1 MSYFRFGFL
10 LFALIGMQI
19 SGAHAQER
27 EVSGVVTD
35 ATSGN
40 PLPGVNVR
48 PEGTNQ
54 GTVTN
59 PDGEFSI
66 TLSSDQNVLVFTFVG
81 YKRAVIELDPDQ
93 TTLDVELERDVINLE
108 GAVISGRATTVR
120 QRNLANAVSTV
131 EAQDLERANAQTFS
145 EALQGK
151 VPGASI
157 QRNSGAPGGGM
168 QVNLRGVSSINAGAQ
183 PLYVIDGVIVSNEAI
198 PSGMHQITEA
208 ATVFGETATGPG
220 ATEDNPVNRIA
231 DINPQDIE
239 RVEILKGAS
248 ASAIYGSK
256 ASNGVVVISTKRG
269 QAGETRVRFSQ
280 RFGTY
285 DLKKTLGART
295 FQSEEAAVEAFGEV
309 AREYFEPGVTYD
321 NEAKLAGR
329 SALSYETSMS
339 VSGGNEDTKYY
350 VSGMVKDDEGII
362 ENTGYDKQSLRVNLD
377 QQFGSRFTA
386 KLSTNLVHSL
396 ARRGL
401 SNNDNTGISYWM
413 VFPRTPNF
421 VDLSQNADG
430 TFPENPFYNS
440 NPLQTAHHL
449 TNDEDVWR
457 FVASGRFNLL
467 AYNSDNHRLELN
479 GIAGADYFD
488 QTNEFISPP
497 ELQYEPN
504 DGLPGTSI
512 QGNSSNLQYNLST
525 SAVHEYQTGQFEAS
539 TSMGVQYEVKDL
551 GIASVTSR
559 NLVGGQQRIDA
570 GSVIETFEYL
580 ERTEDLGVY
589 LQEELLM
596 FNEKL
601 LVTAAARADRSS
613 NYGNPGTWF
622 LFPKLSASYRFVDPF
637 SFVDEAKFRAAYG
650 ESGNQPLYG
659 QQFTPL
665 TADENIEGIPGLQVG
680 GVAGDPNIKPERQRE
695 IEGGFDLVLF
705 NEQAK
710 ANFTVYQQNITD
722 LLLQRQ
728 LAPSSGFQEQF
739 LNGGEM
745 RVRGIE
751 VSLSGTPLRTS
762 NLSWFLRGTF
772 SANRAEVLDIPVP
785 AFQTGGFGA
794 SLGTFQIEEGKS
806 PTRIVGVVDGQI
818 QKLGNVNPDFNVS
831 FSTDLSWQGFQL
843 SGLVDW
849 KKGGDVINLTK
860 LLYDFA
866 GNTWDWNEGGRERAG
881 QFGQN
886 TGLWV
891 EDGSYVKLRE
901 VSLSYSMPNRLTNS
915 VWDGL
920 ENVRL
925 SLSGRNLIT
934 WTDYS
939 GMDPEVSNFG
949 SQQISRNI
957 DVAPFP
963 PSRSFWF
970 GIDVTM

>member
-1 MSYFRFGFL
+1 MRYLRLGL
-10 LFALIGMQI
+10 LIIALAGIQF
-19 SGAHAQER
+19 SSVHAQQR
-27 EVSGVVTD
+27 EVSGTVTD
-35 ATSGN
+35 AAN
-40 PLPGVNVR
+40 DAPLPGVNVR
-48 PEGTNQ
+48 PEGTQ
-54 GTVTN
+54 RGAVTN
-59 PDGEFSI
+59 PDGEFRL
-66 TLSSDQNVLVFTFVG
+66 TLASDENVLIFTFVG
-81 YKRAVIELDPDQ
+81 YKRKEVELDPDQ
-93 TTLDVELERDVINLE
+93 TTVNVELERDVIDLE

-120 QRNLANAVSTV
+120 QRNLANAVSSV
-131 EAQDLERANAQTFS
+131 DAADLERANAQTFS

-151 VPGASI
+151 VPGANI

-220 ATEDNPVNRIA
+220 ATEDNAVNRIA

-269 QAGETRVRFSQ
+269 SAGEPRVRFTQ
-280 RFGTY
+280 RLGTY
-285 DLKKTLGART
+285 DLKETLGART
-295 FQSEEAAVEAFGEV
+295 FQSEEAAVEAFGE
-309 AREYFEPGVTYD
+309 AAADFYEPGVTYD
-321 NEAKLAGR
+321 NEEKLANR
-329 SALSYETSMS
+329 NALSYETSMS
-339 VSGGNEDTKYY
+339 LSGGSEETQYY
-350 VSGMVKDDEGII
+350 ISGLVKDDEGII

-377 QQFGSRFTA
+377 QQFGSRVTA
-386 KLSTNLVHSL
+386 KVSSNLVHSV
-396 ARRGL
+396 AQRGL

-421 VDLSQNADG
+421 VDLSQNEDG

-440 NPLQTAHHL
+440 NPLQTAHRL
-449 TNDEDVWR
+449 TNDEEVWR
-457 FVASGRFNLL
+457 FVASGRLNVLG
-467 AYNSDNHRLELN
+467 YRTDNQRLEFN
-479 GIAGADYFD
+479 AIGGVDYFD
-488 QTNEFISPP
+488 QTNEFISPA

-512 QGNSSNLQYNLST
+512 QGNSSNLQYNLSG
-525 SAVHEYQTGQFEAS
+525 SAVHEYQADAFEAS
-539 TSMGVQYEVKDL
+539 TSIGIQYEVKNL
-551 GIASVTSR
+551 GINSVTSR

-596 FNEKL
+596 LDEKL

-613 NYGNPGTWF
+613 NYGNPDTWF
-622 LFPKLSASYRFVDPF
+622 LFPKLSASYRFINPL

-659 QQFTPL
+659 QKFTPL
-665 TADENIEGIPGLQVG
+665 TADENIEGIPGLQVA
-680 GVAGDPNIKPERQRE
+680 GVAGDPNIKPERQQE
-695 IEGGFDLVLF
+695 VEGGVDLVLF
-705 NEQAK
+705 DEQAK
-710 ANFTVYQQNITD
+710 AQLTFYQQNISD
-722 LLLQRQ
+722 LLLQRS
-728 LAPSSGFQEQF
+728 LAPSLGFQDQF

-751 VSLSGTPLRTS
+751 ASLSGTPVQTS
-762 NLSWFLRGTF
+762 NFNWFVRGTF
-772 SANRAEVLDIPVP
+772 SANRAEVQDIPVP

-806 PTRIVGVVDGQI
+806 PTRIVGIVDGEI
-818 QKLGNVNPDFNVS
+818 QELGNVNPDFNMS
-831 FSTDLSWQGFQL
+831 FSTELNWKGFQL

-866 GNTWDWNEGGRERAG
+866 GNTWDWNEGGPERAA

-901 VSLSYSMPNRLTNS
+901 VSLSYSMPDRLTNGI
-915 VWDGL
+915 WNQLD
-920 ENVRL
+920 NIRL
-925 SLSGRNLIT
+925 TLSGRNLVT

-963 PSRSFWF
+963 PSRSIWF
-970 GIDVTM
+970 GFNLTL